1 MIKEIGIN
9 NDKGNGY
16 IHNEE
21 DSSSLNFRL
30 F

>member
-1 MIKEIGIN
+1 MIKEMGKN
-9 NDKGNGY
+9 NDKGDGY

-21 DSSSLNFRL
+21 DSASLNFRL